1 MKSSASLTNR
11 QKARPPAHTKLT
23 VLGSTGS
30 IGLNTLD
37 IVRQFP
43 QKFRIEALSCR
54 NSIERLV
61 EQIKEFKP
69 RLVCV
74 DTNEQVREL
83 RETFGRGDSGP
94 ETVFVWGA
102 EGLAQISSDPEVDL
116 VVAGIVGAA
125 GLGPTFSAVE
135 AGKTVAVANKEP
147 LVMAG
152 ELFVKTAKKTG
163 AKLLPTDSEHN
174 AIFQA
179 LHDEPPERIARLIL
193 TASGGPFRDLP
204 LEEFEKITLA
214 EALNH
219 PNWEMGRKI
228 SIDSATMMN
237 KGLEIIEAHWLFN
250 TPVENIDVL
259 MQRESIIHSMVE
271 FIDGSFLAQMGLPD
285 MRVPIAYCLG
295 WPERLPLKIPRMDPV
310 SLKKLHFE
318 AIDPNRFPCLSI
330 SVKAAKQGGG
340 SPAVLNGANEEVV
353 YAFSNEEIRFVDI
366 AKTLASVMRK
376 LDETLQQTATDFAD
390 EIPNFLLNIKSLEDA
405 VQADQWGREQARKV
419 LDIGRK
425 VR

>member
-1 MKSSASLTNR
+1 MKSSASTANG
-11 QKARPPAHTKLT
+11 QEVPSSVVTKLT
-23 VLGSTGS
+23 VLGATGS
-30 IGLNTLD
+30 IGLNTLE

-43 QKFRIEALSCR
+43 QKFKIEALSCR
-54 NSIERLV
+54 SSIERLV
-61 EQIKEFKP
+61 EQIKEFQP

-74 DTNEQVREL
+74 DNSEQAREL
-83 RETFGRGDSGP
+83 RETFRDRNSGT
-94 ETVFVWGA
+94 ETEFVWGV
-102 EGLAQISSDPEVDL
+102 EGLIQISSDPEVDL

-125 GLGPTFSAVE
+125 GLQPTYSAVQ
-135 AGKTVAVANKEP
+135 AGKMVAVANKEP

-152 ELFVKTAKKTG
+152 ELFVQTANKTG

-174 AIFQA
+174 AIFQV
-179 LHDEPPERIARLIL
+179 LHGEPPERIARLIL

-204 LEEFEKITLA
+204 LKDFEKITPA
-214 EALNH
+214 EALSH

-295 WPERLPLKIPRMDPV
+295 WPERLPLKIPRLDPL
-310 SLKKLHFE
+310 SMSALHFE
-318 AIDPNRFPCLSI
+318 KIDPQRYPCLPLAI
-330 SVKAAKQGGG
+330 KVAKQGGAA
-340 SPAVLNGANEEVV
+340 PAVLNGANETVV
-353 YAFSNEEIRFVDI
+353 TAFLDEEIRFVEI
-366 AKTLASVMRK
+366 AETIAAVIKEFEKALHQVDVPPFLRK
-376 LDETLQQTATDFAD
+376 ICT
-390 EIPNFLLNIKSLEDA
+390 LEDA
-405 VQADQWGREQARKV
+405 EHADKWGRKQASKI
-419 LDIGRK
+419 LESII
-425 VR
+425 

>member
-1 MKSSASLTNR
+1 MKSSESTANGQEVPHSVV
-11 QKARPPAHTKLT
+11 TKLT
-23 VLGSTGS
+23 VLGATGS
-30 IGLNTLD
+30 IGINTLE

-43 QKFRIEALSCR
+43 HKFKIEALSCR
-54 NSIERLV
+54 SSIECLV
-61 EQIKEFKP
+61 EQIKEFQP

-74 DTNEQVREL
+74 DNSEQASEL
-83 RETFGRGDSGP
+83 RETFRDRNSGIVT
-94 ETVFVWGA
+94 EFVWGV
-102 EGLAQISSDPEVDL
+102 EGLIKISSDPEVDL

-125 GLGPTFSAVE
+125 GLQPTYSAVQ

-152 ELFVKTAKKTG
+152 ELFVQTANKTG

-179 LHDEPPERIARLIL
+179 LHGEPPERIARLIL

-204 LEEFEKITLA
+204 LKEFGKITLA
-214 EALNH
+214 EALSH

-259 MQRESIIHSMVE
+259 MHRESIIHSMVE

-285 MRVPIAYCLG
+285 MKVPIAYCLG
-295 WPERLPLKIPRMDPV
+295 WPERLPLKIPRLDPL
-310 SLKKLHFE
+310 SMSTLHFE
-318 AIDPNRFPCLSI
+318 KINPQRYPCLTLAI
-330 SVKAAKQGGG
+330 KVAKQGGAA
-340 SPAVLNGANEEVV
+340 PAVLNGANETVV
-353 YAFSNEEIRFVDI
+353 TAFLGGEIRFVEI
-366 AKTLASVMRK
+366 A
-376 LDETLQQTATDFAD
+376 ETVAAVIKDFEKALGQVEVPSFLQKIST
-390 EIPNFLLNIKSLEDA
+390 LEDA
-405 VQADQWGREQARKV
+405 EHADKWGRKQASKI
-419 LDIGRK
+419 LESII
-425 VR
+425 

>member
-1 MKSSASLTNR
+1 MKSSASTANG
-11 QKARPPAHTKLT
+11 QEVPSSVVTKLT
-23 VLGSTGS
+23 VLGATGS
-30 IGLNTLD
+30 IGLNTLE

-43 QKFRIEALSCR
+43 HKFKIEALSCR
-54 NSIERLV
+54 SSIERLV
-61 EQIKEFKP
+61 EQIKEFQP

-74 DTNEQVREL
+74 DNSEQAREL
-83 RETFGRGDSGP
+83 RETFREGNSGT
-94 ETVFVWGA
+94 ETEFVWGVG
-102 EGLAQISSDPEVDL
+102 GLVQVSSDPEVDL

-125 GLGPTFSAVE
+125 GLQPTYSAVQ

-152 ELFVKTAKKTG
+152 ELFVQTANKTG

-174 AIFQA
+174 AIFQV
-179 LHDEPPERIARLIL
+179 LHGEPPERIARLIL

-204 LEEFEKITLA
+204 LKEFEKITPA
-214 EALNH
+214 EALSH

-295 WPERLPLKIPRMDPV
+295 WPERLPLKIPRLDPL
-310 SLKKLHFE
+310 SMSALHFE
-318 AIDPNRFPCLSI
+318 KIDPQRYPCLPLAI
-330 SVKAAKQGGG
+330 KVAKQGGAA
-340 SPAVLNGANEEVV
+340 PAVLNGANETVV
-353 YAFSNEEIRFVDI
+353 TAFLGEEIRFVEI
-366 AKTLASVMRK
+366 AETIAAVIKDFEKALHQVDVPSFLRK
-376 LDETLQQTATDFAD
+376 IRT
-390 EIPNFLLNIKSLEDA
+390 LEDA
-405 VQADQWGREQARKV
+405 EHADKWGRKQASKI
-419 LDIGRK
+419 LESII
-425 VR
+425 

>member
-1 MKSSASLTNR
+1 MKSSASTANG
-11 QKARPPAHTKLT
+11 QEVPSSVVTKLT
-23 VLGSTGS
+23 VLGATGS
-30 IGLNTLD
+30 IGLNTLE

-43 QKFRIEALSCR
+43 QKFKIEALSCR
-54 NSIERLV
+54 SSIERLV
-61 EQIKEFKP
+61 EQIKEFQP

-74 DTNEQVREL
+74 DNSEQAREL
-83 RETFGRGDSGP
+83 RETFREGNSGT
-94 ETVFVWGA
+94 ETEFVWGV
-102 EGLAQISSDPEVDL
+102 EGLVQVSSDPEVDL

-125 GLGPTFSAVE
+125 GLQPTFSAVQ

-152 ELFVKTAKKTG
+152 ELFVQTANKTG

-179 LHDEPPERIARLIL
+179 LHGESPERIARLIL

-204 LEEFEKITLA
+204 LKEFEKITLA
-214 EALNH
+214 EALSH

-295 WPERLPLKIPRMDPV
+295 WPERLPLKIPRLDPL
-310 SLKKLHFE
+310 SMSALHFE
-318 AIDPNRFPCLSI
+318 KIDPQRYPCLPLAI
-330 SVKAAKQGGG
+330 KVAKQGGAA
-340 SPAVLNGANEEVV
+340 PAVLNGANETVV
-353 YAFSNEEIRFVDI
+353 TAFLGEEIRFVEI
-366 AKTLASVMRK
+366 AETIAAVIKDFEKALHQVDVPSFLRK
-376 LDETLQQTATDFAD
+376 IRT
-390 EIPNFLLNIKSLEDA
+390 LEDA
-405 VQADQWGREQARKV
+405 EHADKWGRKQASKI
-419 LDIGRK
+419 LESII
-425 VR
+425 

>member
-1 MKSSASLTNR
+1 MKPSASLSNSPETQDSV
-11 QKARPPAHTKLT
+11 QKKLT
-23 VLGSTGS
+23 ILGSTGS

-37 IVRQFP
+37 IIRQFP
-43 QKFRIEALSCR
+43 HKFRIEALSCR
-54 NSIERLV
+54 NSIESLS

-74 DTNEQVREL
+74 DTAKQASEL
-83 RETFGRGDSGP
+83 RESFSNGKSGP
-94 ETVFVWGA
+94 ETVFVWGT
-102 EGLAQISSDPEVDL
+102 EGLKQISSDPEVDL

-125 GLGPTFSAVE
+125 GLEPTFAAVE
-135 AGKTVAVANKEP
+135 AGKIVAVANKEP

-152 ELFVKTAKKTG
+152 ELFIQTAKKTG

-179 LHDEPPERIARLIL
+179 LHDEPPERIAKLIL

-204 LEEFEKITLA
+204 LDEFEKITLA

-228 SIDSATMMN
+228 TIDSATMMN

-250 TPVENIDVL
+250 TPVDKIDVL

-295 WPERLPLKIPRMDPV
+295 WPERLPLKIPRLDPV
-310 SLKKLHFE
+310 ALNALHFE
-318 AIDPNRFPCLSI
+318 AIDEQRFPCLPLSLK
-330 SVKAAKQGGG
+330 VAKQGGG
-340 SPAVLNGANEEVV
+340 APAVLNGANEKVV
-353 YAFSNEEIRFVDI
+353 AAFLNEEIRFVDI
-366 AKTLASVMRK
+366 AKTLASVMQD
-376 LDETLQQTATDFAD
+376 LDETLQQTAQGSLAD
-390 EIPNFLLNIKSLEDA
+390 IPDFLLKIKTLEDA
-405 VQADQWGREQARKV
+405 LQADQWGREQAGKV
-419 LDIGRK
+419 LK
-425 VR
+425 HLH

>member
-1 MKSSASLTNR
+1 MK
-11 QKARPPAHTKLT
+11 KLT
-23 VLGSTGS
+23 ILGSTGS

-37 IVRQFP
+37 IIRQFP

-54 NSIERLV
+54 NSIESLS

-74 DTNEQVREL
+74 DTAKQASEL
-83 RETFGRGDSGP
+83 RESFSNGKSGP
-94 ETVFVWGA
+94 ETVFVWGT
-102 EGLAQISSDPEVDL
+102 EGLKQISSDPEVDL

-125 GLGPTFSAVE
+125 GLEPTFAAVE
-135 AGKTVAVANKEP
+135 AGKIVAVANKEP

-152 ELFVKTAKKTG
+152 ELFIQTAKKTG

-179 LHDEPPERIARLIL
+179 LHDEPPERIAKLIL

-204 LEEFEKITLA
+204 LDEFEKITLA

-228 SIDSATMMN
+228 TIDSATMMN

-250 TPVENIDVL
+250 TPVDKIDVL

-295 WPERLPLKIPRMDPV
+295 WPERLPLKIPRLDPV
-310 SLKKLHFE
+310 ALNALHFE
-318 AIDPNRFPCLSI
+318 AIDEQRFPCLPLSLK
-330 SVKAAKQGGG
+330 VAKQGGG
-340 SPAVLNGANEEVV
+340 APAVLNGANEKVV
-353 YAFSNEEIRFVDI
+353 AAFLNEEIRFVDI
-366 AKTLASVMRK
+366 AKTLASVMQD
-376 LDETLQQTATDFAD
+376 LDETLQQTAQGSLAD
-390 EIPNFLLNIKSLEDA
+390 IPDFLLKIKTLEDA
-405 VQADQWGREQARKV
+405 LQADQWGREQAGKV
-419 LDIGRK
+419 LK
-425 VR
+425 HLH

>member
-1 MKSSASLTNR
+1 MKSSASTANVLEV
-11 QKARPPAHTKLT
+11 PSSVVTKLT
-23 VLGSTGS
+23 VLGATGS
-30 IGLNTLD
+30 IGLNTLE

-43 QKFRIEALSCR
+43 HKFKIEALSCR
-54 NSIERLV
+54 SSIERLV
-61 EQIKEFKP
+61 EQIKEFQP

-74 DTNEQVREL
+74 DNSEQAREL
-83 RETFGRGDSGP
+83 CETFRDGNSGT
-94 ETVFVWGA
+94 ETEFVWGV
-102 EGLAQISSDPEVDL
+102 EGLVQVSSDPEVDL

-125 GLGPTFSAVE
+125 GLQPTFSAVQ

-152 ELFVKTAKKTG
+152 ELFVQTANKTG

-179 LHDEPPERIARLIL
+179 LHGEPPERIARLIL

-204 LEEFEKITLA
+204 LKEFEKITLA
-214 EALNH
+214 EALSH

-295 WPERLPLKIPRMDPV
+295 WPERLPLKIPRLDPL
-310 SLKKLHFE
+310 SMSALHFE
-318 AIDPNRFPCLSI
+318 KIDPQRYPCLPLAI
-330 SVKAAKQGGG
+330 KVAKQGGAA
-340 SPAVLNGANEEVV
+340 PAVLNGANETVV
-353 YAFSNEEIRFVDI
+353 TAFLGEEIRFVEI
-366 AKTLASVMRK
+366 AETIAAVIKDFEKALHQVDVPSFLRK
-376 LDETLQQTATDFAD
+376 IRT
-390 EIPNFLLNIKSLEDA
+390 LEDA
-405 VQADQWGREQARKV
+405 EHADKWGRKQASKI
-419 LDIGRK
+419 LESII
-425 VR
+425 

>member
-1 MKSSASLTNR
+1 MKSSASTANG
-11 QKARPPAHTKLT
+11 QEVPSSVVTKLT
-23 VLGSTGS
+23 VLGATGS
-30 IGLNTLD
+30 IGLNTLE

-43 QKFRIEALSCR
+43 QKFKIEALSCR
-54 NSIERLV
+54 SSIERLV
-61 EQIKEFKP
+61 EQIKEFQP

-74 DTNEQVREL
+74 DNSEQAREL
-83 RETFGRGDSGP
+83 RETFREGNSGT
-94 ETVFVWGA
+94 ETEFVWGV
-102 EGLAQISSDPEVDL
+102 EGLVQVSSDPEVDL

-125 GLGPTFSAVE
+125 GLQPTYSAVQ

-152 ELFVKTAKKTG
+152 ELFVQTANKTG

-179 LHDEPPERIARLIL
+179 LHGESPERIARLIL

-204 LEEFEKITLA
+204 LKEFEKITLA
-214 EALNH
+214 EALSH

-285 MRVPIAYCLG
+285 MKVPIAYCLG
-295 WPERLPLKIPRMDPV
+295 WPERLPLKIPRLDPL
-310 SLKKLHFE
+310 SMSALHFE
-318 AIDPNRFPCLSI
+318 KIDPQRYPCLPLAI
-330 SVKAAKQGGG
+330 KVAKQGGAA
-340 SPAVLNGANEEVV
+340 PAVLNGANETVV
-353 YAFSNEEIRFVDI
+353 TAFLGEEIRFVEI
-366 AKTLASVMRK
+366 AETIASVIKDFEKALHQVDVPSFLRK
-376 LDETLQQTATDFAD
+376 IRT
-390 EIPNFLLNIKSLEDA
+390 LEDA
-405 VQADQWGREQARKV
+405 EHADKWGRKQASKI
-419 LDIGRK
+419 LESII
-425 VR
+425 

>member
-1 MKSSASLTNR
+1 MKSSASTANG
-11 QKARPPAHTKLT
+11 QEVPSSVVTKLT
-23 VLGSTGS
+23 VLGATGS
-30 IGLNTLD
+30 IGLNTLE

-43 QKFRIEALSCR
+43 QKFKIEALSCR
-54 NSIERLV
+54 SSIERLV
-61 EQIKEFKP
+61 EQIKEFQP

-74 DTNEQVREL
+74 DNSEQAREL
-83 RETFGRGDSGP
+83 RETFRDGNSGT
-94 ETVFVWGA
+94 ETEFVWGV
-102 EGLAQISSDPEVDL
+102 EGLVQVSSDPEVDL

-125 GLGPTFSAVE
+125 GLQPTFSAVQ

-152 ELFVKTAKKTG
+152 ELFVQTANKTG

-174 AIFQA
+174 AIFQV
-179 LHDEPPERIARLIL
+179 LHGEPPERIARLIL

-204 LEEFEKITLA
+204 LKEFEKITPA
-214 EALNH
+214 EALSH

-295 WPERLPLKIPRMDPV
+295 WPERLPLKIPRLDPL
-310 SLKKLHFE
+310 SMSALHFE
-318 AIDPNRFPCLSI
+318 KIDPQRYPCLPLAI
-330 SVKAAKQGGG
+330 KVAKQGGAA
-340 SPAVLNGANEEVV
+340 PAVLNGANETVV
-353 YAFSNEEIRFVDI
+353 TAFLGEEIRFVEI
-366 AKTLASVMRK
+366 AETIAAVIKDFEKALHQVDVPSFLRK
-376 LDETLQQTATDFAD
+376 IRT
-390 EIPNFLLNIKSLEDA
+390 LEDA
-405 VQADQWGREQARKV
+405 EHADKWGRKQASKI
-419 LDIGRK
+419 LESII
-425 VR
+425 

>member
-1 MKSSASLTNR
+1 MKPSASLSNSPETQDSV
-11 QKARPPAHTKLT
+11 QKKLT
-23 VLGSTGS
+23 ILGSTGS

-37 IVRQFP
+37 IIRQFP

-54 NSIERLV
+54 NSIESLS

-74 DTNEQVREL
+74 DTAKQASEL
-83 RETFGRGDSGP
+83 RESFRSGNSCP
-94 ETVFVWGA
+94 ETEFVWGT
-102 EGLAQISSDPEVDL
+102 EGLKQISSDPEVDL

-125 GLGPTFSAVE
+125 GLEPTFAAVE
-135 AGKTVAVANKEP
+135 AGKIVAVANKEP

-152 ELFVKTAKKTG
+152 ELFIQTAKKTG

-179 LHDEPPERIARLIL
+179 LHDEPPERIAKLIL

-204 LEEFEKITLA
+204 LDEFEKITLA

-228 SIDSATMMN
+228 TIDSATMMN

-250 TPVENIDVL
+250 TPVDKIDVL

-295 WPERLPLKIPRMDPV
+295 WPERLPLKIPRLDPV
-310 SLKKLHFE
+310 SLNALHFE
-318 AIDPNRFPCLSI
+318 AIDEQRFPCLPLSLK
-330 SVKAAKQGGG
+330 VAKQGGG
-340 SPAVLNGANEEVV
+340 APAVLNGANEKVV
-353 YAFSNEEIRFVDI
+353 AAFLNEEIRFVDI
-366 AKTLASVMRK
+366 ANILASVMQDF
-376 LDETLQQTATDFAD
+376 DETLEQTAQDSLAD
-390 EIPNFLLNIKSLEDA
+390 IPDFLLKIKTLEDA
-405 VQADQWGREQARKV
+405 LQADQWGREQAGKV
-419 LDIGRK
+419 LK
-425 VR
+425 HLH

>member
-1 MKSSASLTNR
+1 MKSSASTANG
-11 QKARPPAHTKLT
+11 QEVPSSVVTKLT
-23 VLGSTGS
+23 VLGATGS
-30 IGLNTLD
+30 IGLNTLE

-43 QKFRIEALSCR
+43 HKFKIEALSCR
-54 NSIERLV
+54 SSIERLV
-61 EQIKEFKP
+61 EQIKEFQP
-69 RLVCV
+69 RLVSV
-74 DTNEQVREL
+74 DNSEQAREL
-83 RETFGRGDSGP
+83 RETFRDGNSGT
-94 ETVFVWGA
+94 ETEFVWGV
-102 EGLAQISSDPEVDL
+102 EGLVQVSSNPEVDL

-125 GLGPTFSAVE
+125 GLQPTYSAVQ

-152 ELFVKTAKKTG
+152 ELFVQTAKKTG

-179 LHDEPPERIARLIL
+179 LHGESPERIARLIL

-204 LEEFEKITLA
+204 LKEFEKITLA
-214 EALNH
+214 EALSH

-295 WPERLPLKIPRMDPV
+295 WPERLPLKIPRLDPL
-310 SLKKLHFE
+310 SMSALHFE
-318 AIDPNRFPCLSI
+318 KIDPQRYPCLPLAI
-330 SVKAAKQGGG
+330 KVAKQGGAA
-340 SPAVLNGANEEVV
+340 PAVLNGANETVV
-353 YAFSNEEIRFVDI
+353 TAFLGEEICFVEI
-366 AKTLASVMRK
+366 AETIAAVIKDFEKALHQVDVPPFLRK
-376 LDETLQQTATDFAD
+376 ICT
-390 EIPNFLLNIKSLEDA
+390 LEDA
-405 VQADQWGREQARKV
+405 EHADKWGRKQASKI
-419 LDIGRK
+419 LESII
-425 VR
+425 

>member
-1 MKSSASLTNR
+1 MKSSASTVNVLEV
-11 QKARPPAHTKLT
+11 PSSVVTKLT
-23 VLGSTGS
+23 VLGATGS
-30 IGLNTLD
+30 IGLNTLE

-43 QKFRIEALSCR
+43 HKFKIEALSCR
-54 NSIERLV
+54 SSIERLV
-61 EQIKEFKP
+61 EQIKEFQP

-74 DTNEQVREL
+74 DNSEQAREL
-83 RETFGRGDSGP
+83 RETFREGNSGT
-94 ETVFVWGA
+94 ETEFVWGV
-102 EGLAQISSDPEVDL
+102 EGLVQVSSDPEVDL

-125 GLGPTFSAVE
+125 GLQPTFSAVQ

-152 ELFVKTAKKTG
+152 ELFVQTANKTG

-179 LHDEPPERIARLIL
+179 LHGEPPERIARLIL

-204 LEEFEKITLA
+204 LKEFEKITPA
-214 EALNH
+214 EALSH

-295 WPERLPLKIPRMDPV
+295 WPERLPLKIPRLDPL
-310 SLKKLHFE
+310 SMSALHFE
-318 AIDPNRFPCLSI
+318 KIDPQRYPCLPLAI
-330 SVKAAKQGGG
+330 KVAKQGGAA
-340 SPAVLNGANEEVV
+340 PAVLNGANETVV
-353 YAFSNEEIRFVDI
+353 TAFLGEEIRFVEI
-366 AKTLASVMRK
+366 AETIAAVIKDFEKALHQVDVPSFLRK
-376 LDETLQQTATDFAD
+376 IRT
-390 EIPNFLLNIKSLEDA
+390 LEDA
-405 VQADQWGREQARKV
+405 EHADKWGRKQASKI
-419 LDIGRK
+419 LESII
-425 VR
+425 

>member
-94 ETVFVWGA
+94 ETEFVWGA

-250 TPVENIDVL
+250 TPVEKIDVL

>member
-1 MKSSASLTNR
+1 MKSSASTANG
-11 QKARPPAHTKLT
+11 QEVPSSVVTKLT
-23 VLGSTGS
+23 VLGATGS
-30 IGLNTLD
+30 IGLNTLE

-43 QKFRIEALSCR
+43 HKFKIEALSCR
-54 NSIERLV
+54 SSIERLV
-61 EQIKEFKP
+61 EQIKEFQP

-74 DTNEQVREL
+74 DNSEQAREL
-83 RETFGRGDSGP
+83 RETFRQGNSGT
-94 ETVFVWGA
+94 ETEFVWGV
-102 EGLAQISSDPEVDL
+102 EGLVQVSSDPEVDL

-125 GLGPTFSAVE
+125 GLQPTFSAVQ

-152 ELFVKTAKKTG
+152 ELFVQTAYKTG

-179 LHDEPPERIARLIL
+179 LHGESPERIARLIL

-204 LEEFEKITLA
+204 LKEFEKITLA
-214 EALNH
+214 EALSH

-295 WPERLPLKIPRMDPV
+295 WPERLPLKIPRLDPL
-310 SLKKLHFE
+310 SMSALHFE
-318 AIDPNRFPCLSI
+318 KIDPQRYPCLPLAI
-330 SVKAAKQGGG
+330 KVAKQGGAA
-340 SPAVLNGANEEVV
+340 PAVLNGANETVV
-353 YAFSNEEIRFVDI
+353 TAFLGEEIRFVEI
-366 AKTLASVMRK
+366 AETIAAVIKDFEKALHQVDVPSFLRK
-376 LDETLQQTATDFAD
+376 IRT
-390 EIPNFLLNIKSLEDA
+390 LEDA
-405 VQADQWGREQARKV
+405 EHADKWGRKQASKI
-419 LDIGRK
+419 LESII
-425 VR
+425 

>member
-1 MKSSASLTNR
+1 MKSSASTANG
-11 QKARPPAHTKLT
+11 QEVPSSVVTKLT
-23 VLGSTGS
+23 VLGATGS
-30 IGLNTLD
+30 IGLNTLE

-43 QKFRIEALSCR
+43 QKFKIEALSCR
-54 NSIERLV
+54 SSIERLV
-61 EQIKEFKP
+61 EQIKEFEP
-69 RLVCV
+69 RFVCV
-74 DTNEQVREL
+74 DNSEQAREL
-83 RETFGRGDSGP
+83 RETFRDRNSGT
-94 ETVFVWGA
+94 ETEFVWGV
-102 EGLAQISSDPEVDL
+102 EGLIQISSDPEVDL

-125 GLGPTFSAVE
+125 GLQPTFSAVQ

-152 ELFVKTAKKTG
+152 ELFVQTAKKTG

-174 AIFQA
+174 AIFQV
-179 LHDEPPERIARLIL
+179 LHGEPPERIARLIL

-204 LEEFEKITLA
+204 LKEFEKITPA
-214 EALNH
+214 EALSH

-295 WPERLPLKIPRMDPV
+295 WPERLPLKIPRLDPL
-310 SLKKLHFE
+310 SMSALHFE
-318 AIDPNRFPCLSI
+318 KIDPQRYPCLPLAI
-330 SVKAAKQGGG
+330 KVAKQGGAA
-340 SPAVLNGANEEVV
+340 PAVLNGANETVV
-353 YAFSNEEIRFVDI
+353 TAFLGEEIRFVEI
-366 AKTLASVMRK
+366 AETIAAVINNFEKALHQVDVPSFLRK
-376 LDETLQQTATDFAD
+376 IRT
-390 EIPNFLLNIKSLEDA
+390 LEDA
-405 VQADQWGREQARKV
+405 EHADKWGRKQASKI
-419 LDIGRK
+419 LESII
-425 VR
+425 

>member
-1 MKSSASLTNR
+1 MKSSASTANG
-11 QKARPPAHTKLT
+11 QEVPPSVVTKLT
-23 VLGSTGS
+23 VLGATGS
-30 IGLNTLD
+30 IGLNTLE

-43 QKFRIEALSCR
+43 HKFKVEALSCR
-54 NSIERLV
+54 SSIECLV
-61 EQIKEFKP
+61 EQIKEFQP

-74 DTNEQVREL
+74 DNSEQAREL
-83 RETFGRGDSGP
+83 RETFRDRNSGT
-94 ETVFVWGA
+94 ETKFVWGV
-102 EGLAQISSDPEVDL
+102 EGLIQISSDPEVDL

-125 GLGPTFSAVE
+125 GLQPTYSAVK

-152 ELFVKTAKKTG
+152 ELFVQTANKTG

-179 LHDEPPERIARLIL
+179 LHGEPPERIARLIL

-204 LEEFEKITLA
+204 LKEFGKITLA
-214 EALNH
+214 EALSH

-259 MQRESIIHSMVE
+259 MHRESIIHSMVE

-285 MRVPIAYCLG
+285 MKVPIAYCLG
-295 WPERLPLKIPRMDPV
+295 WPERLPLKIPRLDPL
-310 SLKKLHFE
+310 SMSTLHFE
-318 AIDPNRFPCLSI
+318 KINPQRYPCLTLAI
-330 SVKAAKQGGG
+330 KVAKQGGAA
-340 SPAVLNGANEEVV
+340 PAVLNGANETVV
-353 YAFSNEEIRFVDI
+353 TAFLGEEIRFVEI
-366 AKTLASVMRK
+366 A
-376 LDETLQQTATDFAD
+376 ETVAAVIKDFEKALHQVDVPSFLQKIST
-390 EIPNFLLNIKSLEDA
+390 LEDA
-405 VQADQWGREQARKV
+405 EHADKWGRKQASKI
-419 LDIGRK
+419 LESII
-425 VR
+425 

>member
-1 MKSSASLTNR
+1 MKSSASTANGQEVPSSVL
-11 QKARPPAHTKLT
+11 TKLT
-23 VLGSTGS
+23 VLGATGS
-30 IGLNTLD
+30 IGLNTLE

-43 QKFRIEALSCR
+43 QKFKIEALSCR
-54 NSIERLV
+54 SSIERLV
-61 EQIKEFKP
+61 EQIKEFQP

-74 DTNEQVREL
+74 DNSEQAREL
-83 RETFGRGDSGP
+83 CETFRDGNSGT
-94 ETVFVWGA
+94 ETEFVWGV
-102 EGLAQISSDPEVDL
+102 EGLVQVSSDPEVDL

-125 GLGPTFSAVE
+125 GLQPTFSAVQ

-152 ELFVKTAKKTG
+152 ELFVQTANKTG

-174 AIFQA
+174 AIFQV
-179 LHDEPPERIARLIL
+179 LHGEPPERIARLIL

-204 LEEFEKITLA
+204 LKEFEKITLA
-214 EALNH
+214 EALSH

-295 WPERLPLKIPRMDPV
+295 WPERLPLKIPRLDPL
-310 SLKKLHFE
+310 SMSALHFE
-318 AIDPNRFPCLSI
+318 KIDPQRYPCLPLAI
-330 SVKAAKQGGG
+330 KVAKQGGAA
-340 SPAVLNGANEEVV
+340 PAVLNGANETVV
-353 YAFSNEEIRFVDI
+353 TAFLGEEIRFVEI
-366 AKTLASVMRK
+366 AETIAAVIKDFEKALHQVDVPSFLRK
-376 LDETLQQTATDFAD
+376 ICT
-390 EIPNFLLNIKSLEDA
+390 LEDA
-405 VQADQWGREQARKV
+405 EHADKWGRKQASKI
-419 LDIGRK
+419 LESII
-425 VR
+425 

>member
-94 ETVFVWGA
+94 ETVFVWGT

-250 TPVENIDVL
+250 TPVEKIDVL

-285 MRVPIAYCLG
+285 MRVPIAYCLS

>member
-1 MKSSASLTNR
+1 MKPSASLSNSPETQDSV
-11 QKARPPAHTKLT
+11 QKKLT
-23 VLGSTGS
+23 ILGSTGS

-37 IVRQFP
+37 IIRQFP

-54 NSIERLV
+54 NSIESLS

-74 DTNEQVREL
+74 DTAKQASEL
-83 RETFGRGDSGP
+83 RESFRSGNSCP
-94 ETVFVWGA
+94 ETEFVWGT
-102 EGLAQISSDPEVDL
+102 EGLKQISSDPEVDL

-125 GLGPTFSAVE
+125 GLEPTFAAVE
-135 AGKTVAVANKEP
+135 AGKIVAVANKEP

-152 ELFVKTAKKTG
+152 ELFIQTAKKTG

-179 LHDEPPERIARLIL
+179 LHDEPPERIAKLIL

-204 LEEFEKITLA
+204 LDEFEKITLA

-228 SIDSATMMN
+228 TIDSATMMN

-250 TPVENIDVL
+250 TPVDKIDVL

-295 WPERLPLKIPRMDPV
+295 WPERLPLKIPRLDPV
-310 SLKKLHFE
+310 ALNALHFE
-318 AIDPNRFPCLSI
+318 AIDEQRFPCLPLSLK
-330 SVKAAKQGGG
+330 VAKQGGG
-340 SPAVLNGANEEVV
+340 APAVLNGANEKVV
-353 YAFSNEEIRFVDI
+353 AAFLNEEIRFVDI
-366 AKTLASVMRK
+366 AKTLASVMQD
-376 LDETLQQTATDFAD
+376 LDETLQQTAQGSLAD
-390 EIPNFLLNIKSLEDA
+390 IPDFLLKIKTLEDA
-405 VQADQWGREQARKV
+405 LQADQWGREQAGKV
-419 LDIGRK
+419 LK
-425 VR
+425 HLH

>member
-1 MKSSASLTNR
+1 MKPSASLSNSPETQDSV
-11 QKARPPAHTKLT
+11 QKKLT
-23 VLGSTGS
+23 ILGSTGS

-37 IVRQFP
+37 IIRQFP

-54 NSIERLV
+54 NSIESLS

-74 DTNEQVREL
+74 DTAKQASEL
-83 RETFGRGDSGP
+83 RESFSNGKSGP
-94 ETVFVWGA
+94 ETVFVWGT
-102 EGLAQISSDPEVDL
+102 EGLKQISSDPEVDL

-125 GLGPTFSAVE
+125 GLEPTFAAVE
-135 AGKTVAVANKEP
+135 AGKIVAVANKEP

-152 ELFVKTAKKTG
+152 ELFIQTAKKTG

-204 LEEFEKITLA
+204 LDEFEKITLA

-228 SIDSATMMN
+228 TIDSATMMN

-250 TPVENIDVL
+250 TPVDKIDVL

-295 WPERLPLKIPRMDPV
+295 WPERLPLKIPRLDPV
-310 SLKKLHFE
+310 ALNALHFE
-318 AIDPNRFPCLSI
+318 AIDEQRFPCLPLSLK
-330 SVKAAKQGGG
+330 VAKQGGG
-340 SPAVLNGANEEVV
+340 APAVLNGANEKVV
-353 YAFSNEEIRFVDI
+353 AAFLNEEIRFVDI
-366 AKTLASVMRK
+366 AKTLASVMQD
-376 LDETLQQTATDFAD
+376 LDETLQQTAQGSLAD
-390 EIPNFLLNIKSLEDA
+390 IPDFLLKIKTLEDA
-405 VQADQWGREQARKV
+405 LQADQWGREQAGKV
-419 LDIGRK
+419 LK
-425 VR
+425 HLH

>member
-1 MKSSASLTNR
+1 MK
-11 QKARPPAHTKLT
+11 KLT
-23 VLGSTGS
+23 ILGATGS

-54 NSIERLV
+54 NSIETLA

-69 RLVCV
+69 RLACV
-74 DTNEQVREL
+74 DTIEQAREL
-83 RETFGRGDSGP
+83 RESFCNGHYAL
-94 ETVFVWGA
+94 ETKFVCGV
-102 EGLAQISSDPEVDL
+102 EGLVQISSDPEVDL

-125 GLGPTFSAVE
+125 GLRPTFSAVQ
-135 AGKTVAVANKEP
+135 AGKIVAVANKEP

-179 LHDEPPERIARLIL
+179 LHDEPPDRIARLIL

-204 LEEFEKITLA
+204 LDEFEKITLA

-250 TPVENIDVL
+250 TPVEKIDVL

-295 WPERLPLKIPRMDPV
+295 WPERLPLEIPRMDPV
-310 SLKKLHFE
+310 SLKTLHFE
-318 AIDPNRFPCLSI
+318 AIDPNRFPCLPLSI
-330 SVKAAKQGGG
+330 KAAKQGGG
-340 SPAVLNGANEEVV
+340 APAVLNGTNEEVV
-353 YAFSNEEIRFVDI
+353 AAFLNEKIRFVDI
-366 AKTLASVMRK
+366 SKTLASVMRK
-376 LDETLQQTATDFAD
+376 LDETLQQTVTDFPD
-390 EIPNFLLNIKSLEDA
+390 KIPDFLLKIQTLEDA
-405 VQADQWGREQARKV
+405 VQADQWGREQARKMLEQV
-419 LDIGRK
+419 L
-425 VR
+425 

>member
-1 MKSSASLTNR
+1 MKSSASTANG
-11 QKARPPAHTKLT
+11 QEVPSSVVTKLT
-23 VLGSTGS
+23 VLGATGS
-30 IGLNTLD
+30 IGLNTLE

-43 QKFRIEALSCR
+43 QKFKIEALSCR
-54 NSIERLV
+54 SSIERLV
-61 EQIKEFKP
+61 EQIKEFEP
-69 RLVCV
+69 RFVCV
-74 DTNEQVREL
+74 DNSEQAREL
-83 RETFGRGDSGP
+83 RETFRDRNSGT
-94 ETVFVWGA
+94 ETEFVWGV
-102 EGLAQISSDPEVDL
+102 EGLIQISSDPEVDL

-125 GLGPTFSAVE
+125 GLQPTFSAVQ

-152 ELFVKTAKKTG
+152 ELFVQTAKKTG

-174 AIFQA
+174 AIFQV
-179 LHDEPPERIARLIL
+179 LHGEPPERIARLIL

-204 LEEFEKITLA
+204 LKEFEKITPA
-214 EALNH
+214 EALSH

-295 WPERLPLKIPRMDPV
+295 WPERLPLKIPRLDPL
-310 SLKKLHFE
+310 SMSALHFE
-318 AIDPNRFPCLSI
+318 KIDPQRYPCLPLAI
-330 SVKAAKQGGG
+330 KVAKQGGAA
-340 SPAVLNGANEEVV
+340 PAVLNGANETVV
-353 YAFSNEEIRFVDI
+353 TAFLGEEIRFVEI
-366 AKTLASVMRK
+366 AETIAAVIKDFEKALHQVDVPPFLRK
-376 LDETLQQTATDFAD
+376 ICT
-390 EIPNFLLNIKSLEDA
+390 LEDA
-405 VQADQWGREQARKV
+405 EHADKWGRNQASKI
-419 LDIGRK
+419 LESII
-425 VR
+425 